1 MWRNVSFVER
11 IELDF
16 SGNIFNHAIVLGD
29 VDNDQVTNKTADFYE
44 VLSIFFIC
52 ITKFISCKSV
62 APGLKTIWLDD
73 WDRLCTWYSRVSL

>member
-29 VDNDQVTNKTADFYE
+29 VDNDQVTTR
-44 VLSIFFIC
+44 LQIFTRFNQY
-52 ITKFISCKSV
+52 F
-62 APGLKTIWLDD
+62 L
-73 WDRLCTWYSRVSL
+73 YVSPNLLAASL

>member
-29 VDNDQVTNKTADFYE
+29 VDNDQVTNKTADLYE
-44 VLSIFFIC
+44 VLMNIFLY
-52 ITKFISCKSV
+52 ISPNIL
-62 APGLKTIWLDD
+62 AANL
-73 WDRLCTWYSRVSL
+73 

>member
-29 VDNDQVTNKTADFYE
+29 VDNDQVTNKTADLYE
-44 VLSIFFIC
+44 V
-52 ITKFISCKSV
+52 
-62 APGLKTIWLDD
+62 
-73 WDRLCTWYSRVSL
+73 

>member
-29 VDNDQVTNKTADFYE
+29 VDNDQVTNKTADLYE
-44 VLSIFFIC
+44 VLINIFYYIG
-52 ITKFISCKSV
+52 CKSV
-62 APGLKTIWLDD
+62 APGLKKIWMDD
-73 WDRLCTWYSRVSL
+73 LDRLCT